1 MLSVSCRA
9 DDELTPPARLA
20 AAGKRLDTMLQAVSQ
35 VRTALD
41 RFYATLNDEQKA
53 QFEAIGPRRTSFAD
67 RADMMQRRGR
77 RYSAARDSGCDPGL
91 LSGITRCR
99 TKGPLMTA
107 NPVLWNLSE
116 SGVATV
122 TLNRPEV
129 NNAYDAGLI
138 NGVLAAMDELG
149 KKPNLRVV
157 VLKGNGKHFQAG
169 ADLKWINGVRPKSAA
184 DNEAVSRATFE
195 AVQRLNTLPIPT
207 VALVQGGCFGG
218 GTGVISACDVVIA
231 ADNALFSITEV
242 RWGLTAAIIIPQL
255 CDAIGVRQVRR
266 YALTGERFGAAD
278 ARRIGLVHEVV
289 PLAEL
294 EAAGAKVVEQLLANG
309 PQAMAETKA
318 LALES
323 SFGGMSVD
331 DDAYARLVRMH
342 SDRRQTKGGVGGV
355 GVVRGKAG
363 REVGGGREVS
373 SSVAPTRLRQQ

>member
-1 MLSVSCRA
+1 MS
-9 DDELTPPARLA
+9 
-20 AAGKRLDTMLQAVSQ
+20 
-35 VRTALD
+35 
-41 RFYATLNDEQKA
+41 
-53 QFEAIGPRRTSFAD
+53 
-67 RADMMQRRGR
+67 
-77 RYSAARDSGCDPGL
+77 
-91 LSGITRCR
+91 
-99 TKGPLMTA
+99 A
-107 NPVLWNLSE
+107 NPVLWDLDAR
-116 SGVATV
+116 GVATV

-138 NGVLAAMDELG
+138 NGVLAAMEELG

-169 ADLKWINGVRPKSAA
+169 ADLKWINGVRPKSSAE
-184 DNEAVSRATFE
+184 NEAVSRATFE

-266 YALTGERFGAAD
+266 YALTGERFGAEE
-278 ARRIGLVHEVV
+278 ARRIGLVHDVV

-309 PQAMAETKA
+309 PEAMAETKA
-318 LALES
+318 LAHGKFVRRHGRRRCGLCAPRQDA
-323 SFGGMSVD
+323 FGAAPDG
-331 DDAYARLVRMH
+331 
-342 SDRRQTKGGVGGV
+342 GGVRGAGV
-355 GVVRGKAG
+355 IRGKARRQLGQAIISSPG
-363 REVGGGREVS
+363 RCRAA
-373 SSVAPTRLRQQ
+373 AP